1 MIDCRQA
8 VARMWAYLS
17 RDPDATDEELDEH
30 LGTCLRC
37 CGELEFTRQLR
48 SRLAGAELQA
58 IPPEA
63 RARIQQIL
71 EPRSP
76 MEMR

>member
-8 VARMWAYLS
+8 VSRMWAYLS
-17 RDPDATDEELDEH
+17 REPDVTDAELEQH

-48 SRLAGAELQA
+48 SRLAGAERHTM
-58 IPPEA
+58 PVES
-63 RARIQQIL
+63 RTRIGQLLNQVPL
-71 EPRSP
+71 R
-76 MEMR
+76 R